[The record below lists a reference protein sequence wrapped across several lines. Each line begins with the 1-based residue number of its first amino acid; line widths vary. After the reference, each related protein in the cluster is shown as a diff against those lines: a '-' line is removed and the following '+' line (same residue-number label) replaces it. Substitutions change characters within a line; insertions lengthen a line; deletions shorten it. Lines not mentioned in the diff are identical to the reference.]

1 MSRVLETDP
10 TVPAPAV
17 FVIDYPESER
27 EALCEMLTSAGLQVH
42 PFTGVEFLRAYDGR
56 RPACLVQDVRLPG
69 PSGLYLQRELAV
81 RRIDIPIIMVTSCGD
96 VSTAVQA
103 LQWGAFDF
111 IERPFSTEFLLAR
124 IGRCLGVELEAYRI
138 AAERAE
144 FGARLARLSAR
155 EAEGMDL

>member
-1 MSRVLETDP
+1 MCALDERNGQRSGETDP
-10 TVPAPAV
+10 PRCRPRGGNGAVIGMTPETTVPAPSV
-17 FVIDYPESER
+17 FVIDYLERER
-27 EALCEMLTSAGLQVH
+27 EALCAMLASAALRVH
-42 PFTGVEFLRAYDGR
+42 FYTGVEFLRAYDGR

-124 IGRCLGVELEAYRI
+124 
-138 AAERAE
+138 
-144 FGARLARLSAR
+144 
-155 EAEGMDL
+155 